1 MASALFQHT
10 PDDPNDDESPDGKM
24 GFLDH
29 LDELRTRIIRSL
41 IAIAAGMLVAF
52 FFVDRIGRFVLAP
65 TLRVLPPGTTL
76 IYTRAGEG
84 LSFYMDVALIGG
96 VVLAAPFVMY
106 QVWRFI
112 APGLYAKEKKFAVPF
127 VVLTTVGSLGGAL
140 FSHYIL
146 FPTMIAF
153 LGTINPALMKFTP
166 RVEDTFDLYKNL
178 LIGMVVVFQM
188 PTLVFFLAKMRLVT
202 ARLLWRHIQY
212 AILVIFI
219 IAAALTPSTD
229 PWNQTVFAAP
239 MIGLYLVNIVIAWLV
254 GPKRES
260 DAPSRRES
268 TKLRLVF
275 AAAVFDQ
282 AARQYRQRS
291 ADEPPRRWRDLR

>member
-1 MASALFQHT
+1 
-10 PDDPNDDESPDGKM
+10 
-24 GFLDH
+24 
-29 LDELRTRIIRSL
+29 
-41 IAIAAGMLVAF
+41 
-52 FFVDRIGRFVLAP
+52 
-65 TLRVLPPGTTL
+65 
-76 IYTRAGEG
+76 
-84 LSFYMDVALIGG
+84 
-96 VVLAAPFVMY
+96 
-106 QVWRFI
+106 
-112 APGLYAKEKKFAVPF
+112 
-127 VVLTTVGSLGGAL
+127 
-140 FSHYIL
+140 
-146 FPTMIAF
+146 MIAF

-239 MIGLYLVNIVIAWLV
+239 MIGLYLVSIVIAWLV

-275 AAAVFDQ
+275 AAAVIDQ